1 MHPGSDFFPTDFD
14 SLSTVVCDAPSTP
27 QRVNIKGSSRS
38 LFSPDLY
45 FCTGFDALT
54 SVAGALRGLV
64 SALAI
69 SSYKLS
75 GQAGTRNNAKNSSN
89 GTPGETKANFHCVR
103 YPPLLAPQWRPPHP
117 FLHLLTRS
125 KEVFLFYTIFYTI
138 RVKQFF

>member
-1 MHPGSDFFPTDFD
+1 MRPGSDFFPTDFD

-69 SSYKLS
+69 SSYKLLRTS
-75 GQAGTRNNAKNSSN
+75 WRNKAKNSSD
-89 GTPGETKANFHCVR
+89 GTP
-103 YPPLLAPQWRPPHP
+103 Q
-117 FLHLLTRS
+117 
-125 KEVFLFYTIFYTI
+125 
-138 RVKQFF
+138 VK